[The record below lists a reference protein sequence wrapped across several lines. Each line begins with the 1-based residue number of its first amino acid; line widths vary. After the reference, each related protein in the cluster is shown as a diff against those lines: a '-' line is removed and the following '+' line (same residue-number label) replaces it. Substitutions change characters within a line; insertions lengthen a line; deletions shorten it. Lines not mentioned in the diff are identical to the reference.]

1 MATASQAQ
9 RCPPASEMPKS
20 GVIGAA
26 GHHPTFAISG
36 MQTHSCVLRPLGFRL
51 HLPCLPITQTPSQ
64 VKAVDT
70 GQLTR
75 DQLPSIHTEGLVK
88 VTLGTTKKGGG
99 SPDLG
104 GSQRKG
110 DARSQRTH
118 PCALRAER
126 LAQRGRGGCRNPGSK
141 HLSFGCLSPSPVS
154 CLCFKPPAK
163 GTVST
168 TTLHNLL

>member
-20 GVIGAA
+20 GVIGTT

-36 MQTHSCVLRPLGFRL
+36 MQTHSYVLRPLGFRL
-51 HLPCLPITQTPSQ
+51 HLPFLPITQTPSQ

-70 GQLTR
+70 GQLTGDR
-75 DQLPSIHTEGLVK
+75 LPSVHTEGLVK

-104 GSQRKG
+104 GL
-110 DARSQRTH
+110 
-118 PCALRAER
+118 PAE
-126 LAQRGRGGCRNPGSK
+126 G
-141 HLSFGCLSPSPVS
+141 
-154 CLCFKPPAK
+154 
-163 GTVST
+163 
-168 TTLHNLL
+168 